1 MNTIALDDPARPL
14 AGEHLARRRC
24 AAHLRLLWRVAARV
38 HTRREIAAVHDPR
51 WRADIGV
58 PPEPGRQDLKVVAM
72 ALWPSGS

>member
-1 MNTIALDDPARPL
+1 MSTIALDDPARPS
-14 AGEHLARRRC
+14 AGEHLARRLR
-24 AAHLRLLWRVAARV
+24 AHLRLLRRVAARV
-38 HTRREIAAVHDPR
+38 DTRREIAAVHDPR